1 MGKGGRAS
9 ERTSQGK
16 QVRPRFL
23 KRIELYGQAM
33 SQNALLYLK
42 IGEQAL
48 HSSAFL
54 ERWEE
59 SDKGNR
65 NRVMRNKKTFRYN
78 RDLVS
83 GTPPRV
89 FVVC

>member
-1 MGKGGRAS
+1 MADGRTD
-9 ERTSQGK
+9 ERTPRDK
-16 QVRPRFL
+16 RVRRRFFQ
-23 KRIELYGQAM
+23 LYGQAM